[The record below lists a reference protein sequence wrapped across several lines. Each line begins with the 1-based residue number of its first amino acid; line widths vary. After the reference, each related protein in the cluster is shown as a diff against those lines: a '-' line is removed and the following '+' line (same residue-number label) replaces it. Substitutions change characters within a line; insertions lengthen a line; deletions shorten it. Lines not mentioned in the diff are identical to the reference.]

1 MIKVSGLH
9 KSFGTQHVLQ
19 GVDMEIQTGEAAI
32 IVGRS
37 GGGKSVLLKHI
48 TGLIQPDQGQVFIN
62 GVDISHLE
70 ERELLKIRRD
80 MAVMFQGAALFDSMS
95 VGENVGFYLQREGK
109 MTTGEIEKK
118 VAETLELVDLN
129 GMQHKW
135 PSDLSGGMK
144 KRVGLARAIIHNPSI
159 VFYDEPT
166 AGLDPV
172 VSDSIDHLIRRIC
185 DIRQVTTVVI
195 THDMRTVRTVGEK
208 VYMLVNGKIYLTATP
223 DELFASQDPV
233 VYKFV
238 NGISD
243 SEDVLS

>member
-37 GGGKSVLLKHI
+37 GGSKSVLLKHI

-109 MTTGEIEKK
+109 MTPGEIEKK

>member
-1 MIKVSGLH
+1 
-9 KSFGTQHVLQ
+9 
-19 GVDMEIQTGEAAI
+19 
-32 IVGRS
+32 
-37 GGGKSVLLKHI
+37 
-48 TGLIQPDQGQVFIN
+48 
-62 GVDISHLE
+62 
-70 ERELLKIRRD
+70 

-109 MTTGEIEKK
+109 MTPGEIEKK

>member
-1 MIKVSGLH
+1 
-9 KSFGTQHVLQ
+9 
-19 GVDMEIQTGEAAI
+19 
-32 IVGRS
+32 
-37 GGGKSVLLKHI
+37 
-48 TGLIQPDQGQVFIN
+48 
-62 GVDISHLE
+62 
-70 ERELLKIRRD
+70 
-80 MAVMFQGAALFDSMS
+80 
-95 VGENVGFYLQREGK
+95 
-109 MTTGEIEKK
+109 
-118 VAETLELVDLN
+118 
-129 GMQHKW
+129 
-135 PSDLSGGMK
+135 MK

>member
-1 MIKVSGLH
+1 MGCRR
-9 KSFGTQHVLQ
+9 
-19 GVDMEIQTGEAAI
+19 
-32 IVGRS
+32 RS

-109 MTTGEIEKK
+109 MTPGEIEKK

>member
-37 GGGKSVLLKHI
+37 GGGTSVLLKHI

-109 MTTGEIEKK
+109 MTSGEIEKK

-195 THDMRTVRTVGEK
+195 THDMRTVRTVGER